1 MWSLRC
7 RGTLGAMSVL
17 RRLLLL
23 LLLLP
28 LLEIYVLVKVGG
40 MIGAWPTVGLVV
52 AMAVL
57 GLVLI
62 RVQGVLTWQRAAAA
76 LLRGQLPAVELLE
89 GVVVLV
95 GGILFLI
102 PGFVSDV
109 LGLLCLVP
117 PVRRAIIRWV
127 LRRALIVP
135 APAGRAG
142 ANSGPRIIEGDFRR
156 DDDPRFP
163 R

>member
-1 MWSLRC
+1 
-7 RGTLGAMSVL
+7 MSVL
-17 RRLLLL
+17 RCLLFLL
-23 LLLLP
+23 FFLP

-40 MIGAWPTVGLVV
+40 RIGAWPTVGLVV

-76 LLRGQLPAVELLE
+76 RLRGQLPAVELLE
-89 GVVVLV
+89 GVVVLI
-95 GGILFLI
+95 GGVLFLV

-117 PVRRAIIRWV
+117 PLRRAVIRWA

-135 APAGRAG
+135 APAGCVCVF
-142 ANSGPRIIEGDFRR
+142 SVSCF
-156 DDDPRFP
+156 FV
-163 R
+163 